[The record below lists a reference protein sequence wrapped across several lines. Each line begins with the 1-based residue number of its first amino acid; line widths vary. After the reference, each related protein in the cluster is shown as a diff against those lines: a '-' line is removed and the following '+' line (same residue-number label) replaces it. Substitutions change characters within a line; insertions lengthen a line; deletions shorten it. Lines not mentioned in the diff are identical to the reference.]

1 MNMFK
6 LIDLYIARTLL
17 GTIAVTLSVLIG
29 LSGLIKFVEQLRRVG
44 QGDYDMTLAALYVL
58 LSLPREIE
66 LFLPMATL
74 LGALIGMGL
83 LAQSSELVVMQ
94 ASGLSRAKITMS
106 AMKSIVVVIIA
117 IMALGEFVTPKSEA
131 KAKQLRTQALSGG
144 SLLSSDSLT
153 WAKDGNDFVSINQV
167 LDQNTL
173 QNVNIYQFSDELKL
187 TQVISANQAKFILNN
202 WLLTDVKQVVFTEQR
217 IQNSQVKE
225 LVWESSITPDKL
237 GIVAVKPEALSIKGL
252 TEYVSYLENNG
263 QDPSRYELAL
273 WRKILQPISVAV
285 MLLMAMSFIFG
296 PLRSVTMGA
305 RTSMGVLAGFGFFIS
320 NEMFG
325 QVALVFQLPPVL
337 GALLPSSLFALLALV
352 LLRRQ

>member
-1 MNMFK
+1 MFK

-17 GTIAVTLSVLIG
+17 STVAATLSVLIG
-29 LSGLIKFVEQLRRVG
+29 LSALIKFVEQLRRVG

-94 ASGLSRAKITMS
+94 ASGLSRTKITIS
-106 AMKSIVVVIIA
+106 AMKSIVIVIIA

-144 SLLSSDSLT
+144 SLLSSESLT
-153 WAKDGNDFVSINQV
+153 WAKDGNDFVSINRV
-167 LDQNTL
+167 VDQNTL
-173 QNVNIYQFSDELKL
+173 QDVNIYQFDDDLNL
-187 TQVISANQAKFILNN
+187 TQVISASQAKFKMQN
-202 WLLTDVKQVVFTEQR
+202 WLLTDVKQVVFTNAR
-217 IQNSQVKE
+217 IQNNQVAS
-225 LVWESSITPDKL
+225 LIWESSITPDKL
-237 GIVAVKPEALSIKGL
+237 GIVAVKPEALSIRGL
-252 TEYVSYLENNG
+252 REYVGYLENND
-263 QDPSRYELAL
+263 QDSSRYELAL
-273 WRKILQPISVAV
+273 WRKILQPVSVAV

-337 GALLPSSLFALLALV
+337 GALLPSLLFAGVAVFLLK
-352 LLRRQ
+352 RQ

>member
-1 MNMFK
+1 MFK

-17 GTIAVTLSVLIG
+17 STIAVTLSVLIG

-117 IMALGEFVTPKSEA
+117 IMALGEFVTPQSEA

-173 QNVNIYQFSDELKL
+173 QNVNIYQFSDDLKL

-202 WLLTDVKQVVFTEQR
+202 WLLSDVKQVVFTEQR
-217 IQNSQVKE
+217 IQNSQVDE
-225 LVWESSITPDKL
+225 LIWESSITPDKL

-263 QDPSRYELAL
+263 QDSSRYELAL

-325 QVALVFQLPPVL
+325 QIALVFQLPPVL
-337 GALLPSSLFALLALV
+337 GALLPSTLFAALALV